1 MKFQVAGDSS
11 STVEFDTVIDE
22 DGDFNVTVNGVKV
35 LFIEKEKGRL
45 FTWFI
50 EKDDAANLKKTGFEL
65 SGSGLIVNP

>member
-11 STVEFDTVIDE
+11 NTVEFDTFIDE

-35 LFIEKEKGRL
+35 LFIDKWKGRL

-50 EKDDAANLKKTGFEL
+50 EKGDAANLEKTGFEL
-65 SGSGLIVNP
+65 SDVGLIVNP